1 MNAGHLFVISA
12 PSGTGKTTILAD
24 VMAAVDNLAFS
35 ISHTTREPRSGE
47 MDGVDYHFVTRERF
61 RSMIED
67 GLFLEYAD
75 VHGNYY
81 GTSSASVL
89 AQVRQGLDVILD
101 IDTQGAAILQDSQ
114 AVGGPVS
121 FIFIAPP
128 SLEELESRLRGRGT
142 ESEEKI
148 RLRLKNAEIEMQAAE
163 RYDYLLVNKEVEEA
177 VEVLRSIIIAERA
190 KERRGISGKP
200 VTFACRAGGINE

>member
-1 MNAGHLFVISA
+1 
-12 PSGTGKTTILAD
+12 
-24 VMAAVDNLAFS
+24 MATVNNLAFS

-81 GTSSASVL
+81 GTSSDSVL
-89 AQVRQGLDVILD
+89 AQLRQGVDVVLD

-148 RLRLKNAEIEMQAAE
+148 KLRLKNAEIEMQAVE
-163 RYDYLLVNKEVEEA
+163 RYDYLLVNRQIEEA

-190 KERRGISGKP
+190 KERRDVSGKP
-200 VTFACRAGGINE
+200 VKFICCAGI